1 MVFLEW
7 SIASLRGWRKTG
19 AGGGEEAGGKH
30 EGESYKQRCD
40 SKYSAHVL
48 FLLPTVFFII

>member
-19 AGGGEEAGGKH
+19 GGGGEEAGGKH

-40 SKYSAHVL
+40 SKYGAHVL